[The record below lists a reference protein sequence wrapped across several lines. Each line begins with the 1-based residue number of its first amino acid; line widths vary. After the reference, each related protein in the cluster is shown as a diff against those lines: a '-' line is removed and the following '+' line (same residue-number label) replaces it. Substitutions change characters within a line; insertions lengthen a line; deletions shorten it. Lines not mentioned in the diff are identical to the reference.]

1 MSHYQALLSRLSD
14 VTSLEQAAAALGYDQ
29 QTAMPPGGAQ
39 GRARQ
44 LALLSRLSHDMFTA
58 EETGRLLEAAAAEV
72 GTEGD
77 EDAPRMVRV
86 VREDYEQAT
95 KLPTEYVVAFT
106 EATTLGF
113 ETWVRAR
120 QAKDFAMFAPTL
132 QRLVELAR
140 QGAEYLGYSE
150 HPYDAL
156 LGQYERGMTTRQV
169 AAIFE
174 AHRPALVELISA
186 IKAAPQV
193 DDSPLHQHFP
203 TEAQKRFAI
212 QVVEAMGFDFQR
224 GAQAVAVHPFCTSF
238 GVNDVRITTRFDE
251 HFLNPALFGM
261 IHEAGHGM
269 YEQGSAQHLDGT
281 PLAGGTSLGVH
292 ESQSRLW
299 ENMIGRSEA
308 FWRWAYPKLQE
319 AFPGKFDA
327 VSLES
332 FYKAINK
339 VQPSFIR
346 VEADEA
352 TYNLHIIL
360 RFEIEQDL
368 LTGKL
373 AVNDLPQ
380 VWNDKFSD
388 YFGMTPPDD
397 ALGVLQDVHWSSG
410 LMGYFPTYALGNL
423 LAAQYLAQAQKAM
436 PALMDDVAQ
445 GQFGGLLG
453 WLRDNI
459 HQHGRKFTGD
469 ELTQRICGESINPAP
484 YVAYLQGKYRAIYGL

>member
-14 VTSLEQAAAALGYDQ
+14 VVSLEYAAAVLSYDQ
-29 QTAMPPGGAQ
+29 QTAMPPGGAPA
-39 GRARQ
+39 RARQ
-44 LALLSRLSHDMFTA
+44 LALLSRLSHDLLTA
-58 EETGRLLEAAAAEV
+58 DETGRLLEAAAAEV
-72 GTEGD
+72 GTDGD

-86 VREDYEQAT
+86 VREDYERAT
-95 KLPTEYVVAFT
+95 KLPTEYVVAFA
-106 EATTLGF
+106 EATSLGY

-120 QAKDFAMFAPTL
+120 QAKDFAMFAPQL
-132 QRLVELAR
+132 KRLVELAR
-140 QGAEYLGYSE
+140 QGADYLGYEE

-169 AAIFE
+169 TALFE
-174 AHRPALVELISA
+174 AHRSALVELISA
-186 IKAAPQV
+186 IQAAPQI

-203 TEAQKRFAI
+203 TEAQKRFATE
-212 QVVEAMGFDFQR
+212 VVQAMGFDFQR

-238 GVNDVRITTRFDE
+238 SVNDVRITTRFDE
-251 HFLNPALFGM
+251 YFLNPALFGM

-269 YEQGSAQHLDGT
+269 YEQGSAQELDGT

-299 ENMIGRSEA
+299 ENMIGRSES

-319 AFPGKFDA
+319 ALPGKFDG
-327 VSLES
+327 VSLQA

-360 RFEIEQDL
+360 RFELEQAL
-368 LTGKL
+368 LTGDL
-373 AVNDLPQ
+373 AVDDLPQ
-380 VWNDKFSD
+380 AWNDKFSA

-423 LAAQYLAQAQKAM
+423 LAAQYLAQAHKAM
-436 PALMDDVAQ
+436 PTLMDDVAQ
-445 GQFGGLLG
+445 GQFSGLLS
-453 WLRDNI
+453 WLRENI
-459 HQHGRKFTGD
+459 HRHGRKFTGA
-469 ELTQRICGESINPAP
+469 ELTERICGEGINPAP
-484 YVAYLQGKYRAIYGL
+484 YVAYLQAKYRAIYGL

>member
-14 VTSLEQAAAALGYDQ
+14 VASLREAAAVLGYDQ
-29 QTAMPPGGAQ
+29 QTAMPPGGVQ

-44 LALLSRLSHDMFTA
+44 LALLSRLSHETFTA

-86 VREDYEQAT
+86 AREDYAQAT
-95 KLPTEYVVAFT
+95 KLPTEYVAAFAQ
-106 EATTLGF
+106 ATSLGYQ
-113 ETWVRAR
+113 TWVRAR

-132 QRLVELAR
+132 KRLVELAR
-140 QGAEYLGYSE
+140 QGADYLGYDE

-186 IKAAPQV
+186 IQAAPQV
-193 DDSPLHQHFP
+193 DDSPLRQHFP
-203 TEAQKRFAI
+203 IEAQKRFATE
-212 QVVEAMGFDFQR
+212 VVQAMGFDFQR

-251 HFLNPALFGM
+251 NFLSPALFGM

-269 YEQGSAQHLDGT
+269 YEQGSAQELDGT
-281 PLAGGTSLGVH
+281 LLAGGTSLGVH

-299 ENMIGRSEA
+299 ENMIGRSES
-308 FWRWAYPKLQE
+308 FWRWAYPKLQA
-319 AFPGKFDA
+319 AFPDQLED
-327 VSLES
+327 VSLDA
-332 FYKAINK
+332 FYQAINK

-360 RFEIEQDL
+360 RFELEQAL
-368 LTGKL
+368 LTGDL
-373 AVNDLPQ
+373 TVDDLPQ
-380 VWNDKFSD
+380 AWNDKFSA

-423 LAAQYLAQAQKAM
+423 LAAQYLAQARRAM
-436 PALMDDVAQ
+436 PSLMDDVAQ

-453 WLRDNI
+453 WLRENI
-459 HQHGRKFTGD
+459 HRHGRKFTSA
-469 ELTQRICGESINPAP
+469 ELTQRICGEGINPAP
-484 YVAYLQGKYRAIYGL
+484 YVAYLQTKYCAIYGL